1 MKSFKEFLINEEK
14 SQATIEKYIR
24 DVSVFQNWVSGNTID
39 KNRVLEY
46 KEHLK
51 EKYKTSSVN
60 SMLSSINSFFDFVDW
75 KDCKV
80 KTIKIQKQLF
90 YEEDRE
96 LSKCEYKRLLK
107 CAASKNKRR
116 LFCIMQTLGATGIRI
131 SELKYI
137 TVEAVMSGRVEVHS
151 KGKYRTIMLPGNLC
165 VILKKYI
172 KTNGIKSGSVFVTKS
187 GRPMDRSNIWNQM
200 QELCDDAGVEKR
212 KVFPHNFRHLFA
224 RTYYSLQKD
233 IVRLADILGHTS
245 VNTTRIYTIES
256 GKIHREQIQRLGLVL
271 RI

>member
-1 MKSFKEFLINEEK
+1 
-14 SQATIEKYIR
+14 
-24 DVSVFQNWVSGNTID
+24 
-39 KNRVLEY
+39 
-46 KEHLK
+46 
-51 EKYKTSSVN
+51 
-60 SMLSSINSFFDFVDW
+60 MLFSINSFFDFVDW

-151 KGKYRTIMLPGNLC
+151 KGKYRTKMLPGNLC

-172 KTNGIKSGSVFVTKS
+172 KNERNKKRECF
-187 GRPMDRSNIWNQM
+187 
-200 QELCDDAGVEKR
+200 CDKIRQTYGQKQYMESDAGAV
-212 KVFPHNFRHLFA
+212 
-224 RTYYSLQKD
+224 
-233 IVRLADILGHTS
+233 
-245 VNTTRIYTIES
+245 
-256 GKIHREQIQRLGLVL
+256 
-271 RI
+271 

>member
-1 MKSFKEFLINEEK
+1 MKHKLTSGLMKSFKEFLINEEK

-96 LSKCEYKRLLK
+96 LSKCEYKGWR
-107 CAASKNKRR
+107 
-116 LFCIMQTLGATGIRI
+116 F
-131 SELKYI
+131 
-137 TVEAVMSGRVEVHS
+137 
-151 KGKYRTIMLPGNLC
+151 
-165 VILKKYI
+165 
-172 KTNGIKSGSVFVTKS
+172 
-187 GRPMDRSNIWNQM
+187 
-200 QELCDDAGVEKR
+200 ELC
-212 KVFPHNFRHLFA
+212 FA
-224 RTYYSLQKD
+224 
-233 IVRLADILGHTS
+233 VR
-245 VNTTRIYTIES
+245 
-256 GKIHREQIQRLGLVL
+256 QQCVL
-271 RI
+271 LLL